1 MTILPAMAN
10 AVKTRAIRQ
19 SGLEKKT
26 GFEGRARGLP
36 IKPFEALR
44 FCKHPSHSSHLS
56 HPELSDGFFVVF
68 HDLSPAKQ
76 EPLGTAS
83 SMVGEHPKFGEAKEH
98 LVMFLNSF
106 SWAQSLLPSTSLV
119 DC

>member
-19 SGLEKKT
+19 LGLEKKT
-26 GFEGRARGLP
+26 FEGRARGLP

-98 LVMFLNSF
+98 LVMFLNSL